1 MISSIAHRIGE
12 FIAYKKISRR
22 TFASKLGY
30 TSSEKINRLFR
41 KDGAKPGF
49 DIVAD
54 IANKFV
60 EVNVDWLVTGRG
72 EMLKGEND
80 ISAHG
85 VSTGIREGLAFIPQK
100 VAETYLEAYDREDFI
115 RQFPVFSFP
124 GLGQGLHRMFEIR
137 DRERLICRQASL
149 EDLTEDR
156 VYVLLIRASGLVTGS
171 VDLSRLAAGEVLLED
186 GTLVAMD
193 DVLEA
198 WEVIYLVT
206 RHLPGAQE
214 RAAKIAE
221 LESRVRQMDDRLK
234 QKGI

>member
-1 MISSIAHRIGE
+1 MISSIALRIGE

-80 ISAHG
+80 VSAHG
-85 VSTGIREGLAFIPQK
+85 VSAGIREGLAFIQQK
-100 VAETYLEAYDREDFI
+100 VAGTYLEAYDREDFI
-115 RQFPVFSFP
+115 RELPVFSFP
-124 GLGQGLHRMFEIR
+124 GLGQGLHRMFEIH

-149 EDLTEDR
+149 EDLAEDR
-156 VYVLLIRASGLVTGS
+156 VYVLLVRASGFVTGS

-186 GTLVAMD
+186 GTLVPVD

-198 WEVIYLVT
+198 WEVVYLVT

-214 RAAKIAE
+214 RAARIAE